1 MKIKIESEKIV
12 KAVKKLDGVE
22 ILVEN
27 ADDAKEALHLVL
39 RKAGQFQRDDY
50 GDIMEVK
57 VASFQRYETSAVN
70 YKIIFTLEFMF
81 KENIELETRVSI
93 IKELQEFFQKV

>member
-50 GDIMEVK
+50 DDIMEVK
-57 VASFQRYETSAVN
+57 VTSFQRYETSAVN
-70 YKIIFTLEFMF
+70 YKIIFTLEFIF
-81 KENIELETRVSI
+81 QEQIDLETRVSI
-93 IKELQEFFQKV
+93 IKDLQEFFQKV